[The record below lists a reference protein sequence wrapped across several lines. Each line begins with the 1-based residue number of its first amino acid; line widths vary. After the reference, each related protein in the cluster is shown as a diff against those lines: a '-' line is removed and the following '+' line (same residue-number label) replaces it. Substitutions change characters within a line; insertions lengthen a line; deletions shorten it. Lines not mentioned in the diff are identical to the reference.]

1 MGGTE
6 RTTTSPSLDHNLL
19 DPGPWS
25 NLIVAAMNRVKHML
39 GLALI
44 VVAFLGQGIAAAADQ
59 AGCCAPEMQAAMQ
72 EAQMAGM
79 DMPCH
84 SDVMDD
90 AGDVKAD
97 NCCKDMA
104 SGPVMADLGSI
115 EALATFTE
123 NQPRSFE
130 AVTAEGRTPDYI
142 PPPPNA

>member
-1 MGGTE
+1 MGGTK
-6 RTTTSPSLDHNLL
+6 RTVSSPSLDHIPL

-44 VVAFLGQGIAAAADQ
+44 LVAFLGQGIAASADQ
-59 AGCCAPEMQAAMQ
+59 AGCCAPEMRAAMQ
-72 EAQMAGM
+72 QAMMAGM

-84 SDVMDD
+84 GSDASTPDNM
-90 AGDVKAD
+90 KAD
-97 NCCKDMA
+97 SCCKDMA
-104 SGPVMADLGSI
+104 SSPVMADLGTLQT
-115 EALATFTE
+115 LAVFTE

-130 AVTAEGRTPDYI
+130 AATAEGRTPDYI

>member
-1 MGGTE
+1 
-6 RTTTSPSLDHNLL
+6 
-19 DPGPWS
+19 
-25 NLIVAAMNRVKHML
+25 MNRLKHML

-59 AGCCAPEMQAAMQ
+59 AGCCAPEMRAAMQ
-72 EAQMAGM
+72 EAMITGM

-84 SDVMDD
+84 SDTMND
-90 AGDVKAD
+90 ATDVKAD
-97 NCCKDMA
+97 SCCKDMA
-104 SGPVMADLGSI
+104 SSPVMADFGSVQT
-115 EALATFTE
+115 LASFSE